1 MSQLLQEENIQQLDE
16 QSLNEQPEQVEQV
29 EQQNEVQQEQQE
41 QDSRVDH
48 NQRETYVIVPPKKQT
63 EDQPEIKQLIMQQ
76 NPNKM
81 NLQEDVKVSTQR
93 KELNKKLETEKQ
105 QGQKT
110 VSERTFKTLEQV
122 YSKQH
127 TKSLLHFRTSDQFDT
142 KIVHDQ
148 INRSHSKQ
156 QYTFSKAERF
166 SKAKESYC
174 SIQFYDSQI
183 ETQLNKRAAALGYGN
198 KSDFTKKDKYIPGP
212 TDYNFKLPSNPG
224 VKFGYGRDE
233 TIIKGIHGR
242 PNKNPAPNLYQVK
255 DIVTTYKYSMGER
268 TSAKHIYLQ
277 STTPAPG
284 RYDVGGLKAKGNYFI
299 GRYKSSGAPIISPSS
314 TIAKRLKRIPGPGTY
329 DPPGDIGDL
338 RTYLPSQYSNR
349 SGFRFGFQER
359 QTQGLKNIQFPGPG
373 TYQLPSEFGD
383 FEYPP
388 LI

>member
-1 MSQLLQEENIQQLDE
+1 MNQLLKEEEISQEKE
-16 QSLNEQPEQVEQV
+16 QIENEQPEQVEQENDFQQDT
-29 EQQNEVQQEQQE
+29 EQQDNKVDDEQQK
-41 QDSRVDH
+41 QDSL
-48 NQRETYVIVPPKKQT
+48 ESPEKELK
-63 EDQPEIKQLIMQQ
+63 DQPEKKQQIVKQNSKRVDSQEEIKTT
-76 NPNKM
+76 
-81 NLQEDVKVSTQR
+81 TQR
-93 KELNKKLETEKQ
+93 KELNKRMETEKQ

-110 VSERTFKTLEQV
+110 TSERTFKTLEQI
-122 YSKQH
+122 YSKRNTQ
-127 TKSLLHFRTSDQFDT
+127 SQLHLRTSEQFDT

-166 SKAKESYC
+166 SRTRESYC

-183 ETQLNKRAAALGYGN
+183 QTQLSKRSAALGYGN

-212 TDYNFKLPSNPG
+212 TDYLIKLTPNPG
-224 VKFGYGRDE
+224 VKFGYGREE

-255 DIVTTYKYSMGER
+255 DIITTYKYSMGER
-268 TSAKHIYLQ
+268 TSAKHIYLE

-284 RYDVGGLKAKGNYFI
+284 RYDLGGLTAKGNYFI
-299 GRYKSSGAPIISPSS
+299 GRFKSSGAPVISPST
-314 TIAKRLKRIPGPGTY
+314 TIIKRLKRIPGPGTY

-338 RTYLPSQYSNR
+338 RTYLPSQYSIR

-359 QTQGLKNIQFPGPG
+359 HTQNIKNKLYPGPG

-383 FEYPP
+383 YEYPP